1 VHYLSYIQRNLL
13 LQKLL
18 DYIPLVNVMQLDHY
32 LAFDEDS
39 EQLGVLYIK
48 RNISIRKN
56 LISDDDLMERIV
68 SVQSDRDCL
77 NLLMK
82 EYVGDSCLMH
92 TECTIKSRRD
102 RFWQLVSFLEDA
114 FRENNPSH
122 QLFLNNTQSNAEGF
136 T

>member
-1 VHYLSYIQRNLL
+1 
-13 LQKLL
+13 
-18 DYIPLVNVMQLDHY
+18 
-32 LAFDEDS
+32 
-39 EQLGVLYIK
+39 
-48 RNISIRKN
+48 
-56 LISDDDLMERIV
+56 V

-77 NLLMK
+77 NSLMK

-114 FRENNPSH
+114 FRENINNPSH